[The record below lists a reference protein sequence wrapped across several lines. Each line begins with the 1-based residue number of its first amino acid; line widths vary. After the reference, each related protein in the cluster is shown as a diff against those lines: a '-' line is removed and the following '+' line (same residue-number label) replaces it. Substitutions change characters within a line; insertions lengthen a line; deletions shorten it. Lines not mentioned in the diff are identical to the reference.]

1 MIRRCATAKRV
12 FLGAAVLFWAQRGA
26 IGVQA
31 QYPVDQRVNL
41 QLYRDTRPF
50 DANPAL
56 RGGLFNIAR
65 PVSPLTSGNPF
76 ATGNVRGGLSLRSFS
91 PITDPST
98 FRAPL
103 GSAYLYT
110 FRRDSV
116 SVGDASAPLGFAG
129 FGQVYYDRSRT
140 AVSPELLQGR
150 NLPLTGTFTRSD
162 RDILDLRMD
171 LSERTR
177 STYVQSLATPVRQ
190 GQGIRSSLF
199 GLEAPPRLALPQVSE
214 SMTPWQHA
222 RAAELSAGTDRR
234 LEADR
239 DWRAALGTP
248 LPEGQALTPL
258 DELLRRT
265 AGGTAGL
272 STPGPEVPPWAAAWR
287 DGQFRPGLI
296 PPPAAS
302 DEEAKG
308 AGGPPKLHVVDPTLL
323 PGYEVFTD
331 MRLAL
336 ALRRDPKA
344 DWFKE
349 MQQAAR
355 QRPDLAP
362 SEEEL
367 ARSATEFLDRM
378 LNTPLET
385 FAGQGPS
392 AFNDQMLK
400 AESLMEIGHYY
411 EAADRYATASAMD
424 PTNPLPLLG
433 RGHALLAAGDY
444 RSAAHALLQGLE
456 RFPEIARFALDL
468 RALMGGGEQI
478 DIRRADLLARLRERD
493 SAELRFLLGYLEYH
507 TGDRQRGLEN
517 LERAARLDR
526 GASVISRYP
535 AMLRGEGVLPPPKL
549 LPADSLAPGAATP
562 PLAPASE
569 PAQPAIPPGERP
581 ESVVLP
587 PPPSPE

>member
-1 MIRRCATAKRV
+1 MRRCATAERV
-12 FLGAAVLFWAQRGA
+12 FFGAAVLFWAQG
-26 IGVQA
+26 GTTWVQA
-31 QYPVDQRVNL
+31 QYPVDQRVHL

-56 RGGLFNIAR
+56 RGGPFNIAR

-116 SVGDASAPLGFAG
+116 SVADTSAPLGFAG

-140 AVSPELLQGR
+140 TVSPELLQGR

-162 RDILDLRMD
+162 RDILDLRVD
-171 LSERTR
+171 LSERAR
-177 STYVQSLATPVRQ
+177 SAYVQSISTSPRQ
-190 GQGIRSSLF
+190 GLGVRSSLF
-199 GLEAPPRLALPQVSE
+199 GLEAPPRLPLPQVPE
-214 SMTPWQHA
+214 SVTQWQRA

-234 LEADR
+234 FESDR

-265 AGGTAGL
+265 AGGATGL
-272 STPGPEVPPWAAAWR
+272 STFGADVPPWAAAWR
-287 DGQFRPGLI
+287 DGQLRPGLI
-296 PPPAAS
+296 PPPSATG
-302 DEEAKG
+302 EEG
-308 AGGPPKLHVVDPTLL
+308 TRAGGPPRLRVPDPTIL

-362 SEEEL
+362 SDEEL

-444 RSAAHALLQGLE
+444 RSAAYALLAGLE
-456 RFPEIARFALDL
+456 RFPEVARFALDL

-507 TGDRQRGLEN
+507 TGDRERGLEN

-549 LPADSLAPGAATP
+549 LPADFPSPGAVTP
-562 PLAPASE
+562 PPAPASE
-569 PAQPAIPPGERP
+569 PVQPAIPPAERP
-581 ESVVLP
+581 ESLVVP
-587 PPPSPE
+587 PPTSPE